1 MKNIKGAFP
10 VLITPM
16 DEFQEINW
24 NGVKTKCKTTLLSKK
39 WLALL

>member
-1 MKNIKGAFP
+1 MQKIKGAFP

-24 NGVKTKCKTTLLSKK
+24 DGVKQM
-39 WLALL
+39 

>member
-1 MKNIKGAFP
+1 MKSIKGAFP

-24 NGVKTKCKTTLLSKK
+24 NGCKTKT
-39 WLALL
+39 